1 MTRYT
6 KRGAVN
12 DMTDVPPAITMLE
25 MATGFQVSQAL
36 YAAAELDIAGLL
48 VQRPRTV
55 VELAE
60 ATDANPD
67 ALGRLIRYLESI
79 EVFRVN
85 DGIVEVTDLG
95 EVLAEGVPGSARG
108 IIRYWMATH
117 YAPYADLMYTIRT
130 GEPAATHYLGKPFFD
145 WVSERP
151 EMVELQNAGMESGG
165 EALREAAL
173 ADYMLPG
180 DGTVADIGGADGN
193 ILSRL
198 LAAQPDRRG
207 IVFDLPDVVDDAH
220 TRVQDAGLG
229 DRVEVVGGDFF
240 KAVPTA
246 EVYVMSSVLH
256 DWTGG
261 DAIRILESIARAAP
275 RGARLVLLELVVP
288 EDASPHYTKSVD
300 LTMMTMVGG
309 RERTATEWRELLDA
323 GGFRLD
329 DIIEHPAAF
338 SIIEATAR

>member
-1 MTRYT
+1 MTDT
-6 KRGAVN
+6 I
-12 DMTDVPPAITMLE
+12 DVPPAITMLE

-36 YAAAELDIAGLL
+36 YAAAELDIAGS
-48 VQRPRTV
+48 VVERPRTV
-55 VELAE
+55 AELAD

-67 ALGRLIRYLESI
+67 ALGRLIRFLESVG
-79 EVFRVN
+79 VFRFN

-95 EVLAEGVPGSARG
+95 EVLADGVPGSARG

-117 YAPYADLMYTIRT
+117 YAPYGDLMHTIRT

-145 WVSERP
+145 WISERP
-151 EMVELQNAGMESGG
+151 AMVELQNAGMVSGG

-173 ADYMLPG
+173 AEYVLPG
-180 DGTVADIGGADGN
+180 DGTAADIGGADGN

-198 LAAQPDRRG
+198 LAAQPERHG
-207 IVFDLPDVVDDAH
+207 IVFDLPDVVEGAH
-220 TRVQDAGLG
+220 AKLRDAGLT

-240 KAVPTA
+240 DAVPIA

-256 DWTGG
+256 DWSDA
-261 DAIRILESIARAAP
+261 DAIRILTTVARAAP

-300 LTMMTMVGG
+300 VTMMTMVGG

-329 DIIEHPAAF
+329 GIIEHPAAF
-338 SIIEATAR
+338 SIIEATVR